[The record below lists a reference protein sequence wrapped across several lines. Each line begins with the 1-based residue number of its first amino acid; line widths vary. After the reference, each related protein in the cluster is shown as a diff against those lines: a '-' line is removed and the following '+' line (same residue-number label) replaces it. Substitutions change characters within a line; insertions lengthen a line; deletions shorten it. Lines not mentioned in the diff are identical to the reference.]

1 MYLNSFSFIPRN
13 KYFENA
19 NILKYWKILPLEF
32 IPKLCNIGWKIFV
45 KFMTLRKFKAKVWAI
60 YRRLVKEYIWP
71 VILLRCHVTWTLK
84 VEYEDI
90 RSGGPLGIYRNFRVP
105 NLHKE
110 KRHGEDL
117 ILFFFTSLFSVNIPS
132 GGGNI
137 LTPSGPQRSPGLR

>member
-1 MYLNSFSFIPRN
+1 M
-13 KYFENA
+13 
-19 NILKYWKILPLEF
+19 
-32 IPKLCNIGWKIFV
+32 KIFGAADLSG
-45 KFMTLRKFKAKVWAI
+45 FIETLG
-60 YRRLVKEYIWP
+60 
-71 VILLRCHVTWTLK
+71 
-84 VEYEDI
+84 
-90 RSGGPLGIYRNFRVP
+90 SP